1 MKNLQSLVNLIGIIV
16 ATFIYYVILSIAFTI
31 LNIHWLVSLKIVA
44 ALLCTF
50 ADFIGMKG
58 GD

>member
-1 MKNLQSLVNLIGIIV
+1 MKNLQLLINIIGIVIT
-16 ATFIYYVILSIAFTI
+16 TFIYYILLSIAFTV
-31 LNIHWLVSLKIVA
+31 LNIHWLVSLKISA